1 MSSVIWLL
9 AIKRGIMKI
18 KICTK
23 VSASILTILAIMPN
37 IISTAFSDEAQ
48 QKSPIYLTLQG
59 VVDLEYGK
67 GPTEPYLVE
76 GRLTG
81 GTSYSLNWIYTI
93 LLKGLK
99 SGI

>member
-37 IISTAFSDEAQ
+37 IISTAFSDQ
-48 QKSPIYLTLQG
+48 PKSSLYLTLQG